1 MVNKESILHPAQWL
15 NKYGDYLYSLA
26 LLKVNNKEVAED
38 LIQETFLSAYK
49 SRDSFKNNSSEKTWL
64 TAILKNKIID
74 YYRKNDV
81 LKNVDSYISDT
92 ETGFSEHFFNSSD
105 GHWRA
110 SALPEAWQEFADAR
124 INQNEFNQIVQYCIG
139 KMPSKL
145 VPVFIAKFLE
155 DEDSDKICKDFNISS
170 SNYWVIIHR
179 AKVLIRSCLEKNWYL
194 A

>member
-1 MVNKESILHPAQWL
+1 MINNVSILQPAEWL
-15 NKYGDYLYSLA
+15 NRYGDYLYSVA
-26 LLKVNNKEVAED
+26 LMKVNSKETAED
-38 LIQETFLSAYK
+38 LLQETFLSAFK
-49 SRDSFKNNSSEKTWL
+49 AKDSFRSDSSEKTWL

-92 ETGFSEHFFNSSD
+92 EASFSDHFFNQSD
-105 GHWRA
+105 GHWIE
-110 SALPEAWQEFADAR
+110 SALPEAWKEFADAK
-124 INQNEFNQIVQYCIG
+124 INQNEFHKIVQYCIA

-145 VPVFIAKFLE
+145 VPVFIAKFLD
-155 DEDSDKICKDFNISS
+155 DEDSDKICKDFNITS

-194 A
+194 S